1 MHVRFSMRSLVS
13 FVAVLSLSL
22 DTACASGS
30 TPSMQT
36 GAQLPEEVVR
46 PGDLIA
52 VSIWQEPDLSDTV
65 EVDPQGNVILPKLG
79 TLELGGATPT
89 AVRTRITDGY
99 TKYLRNPSIQV
110 AVLRR
115 IQVTGAVKTPSLYH
129 VSGTMTVGDAIALAG
144 GVTADGNP
152 KKVEL
157 IRDGK
162 TVAGDLG
169 GGTRLADT
177 PIRSGDQLNVP
188 YKSWLSR
195 NGYLAGGI
203 ISAVATIV
211 AITLR

>member
-1 MHVRFSMRSLVS
+1 MRSLVS
-13 FVAVLSLSL
+13 FVAVLCLSL
-22 DTACASGS
+22 ATACATGGASGV
-30 TPSMQT
+30 QT

-52 VSIWQEPDLSDTV
+52 INIWQEPDLSDTV
-65 EVDPQGNVILPKLG
+65 EVDPQGSVVLPKLG
-79 TLELGGATPT
+79 ALEVGGAPPS
-89 AVRTRITDGY
+89 AVRARITDGY

-115 IQVTGAVKTPSLYH
+115 IQVTGAVKTPSIYH

-144 GVTADGNP
+144 GITSDGNA
-152 KKVEL
+152 KKVLL

-162 TVAGDLG
+162 TVAGDLS

-188 YKSWLSR
+188 YKSWLAR

-203 ISAVATIV
+203 ISALATIV
-211 AITLR
+211 AITVR